1 MKVKLERFVNNGWYE
16 YCTYDLAKESDIK
29 AYTEACSMFGKL
41 DYKVRPICIKQVY
54 QVILA
59 KDSEVEE

>member
-16 YCTYDLAKESDIK
+16 YCTYDLTKESDIK

-41 DYKVRPICIKQVY
+41 DCKVRPICIK
-54 QVILA
+54 
-59 KDSEVEE
+59 